1 MTILSRAEALSAIY
15 KSAAK
20 AMIAIDF
27 PRPTA
32 SERISPQP
40 TFVDGPAKNDV
51 GALIGAAETE
61 LLATVAERFAAL
73 RAAARGT
80 PSIAG
85 EERPDAAPDDWVRP
99 MRIVKDFEI
108 SRAHL
113 HRLCALHP
121 ISGSAGF
128 ALRSGNRFLIS
139 LSRFERF
146 AKLHPLRRRET
157 K

>member
-15 KSAAK
+15 QSAAK

-32 SERISPQP
+32 SERPQP
-40 TFVDGPAKNDV
+40 TFVDGHAKNDV
-51 GALIGAAETE
+51 GALIGEAETE

-73 RAAARGT
+73 RAAVRAT
-80 PSIAG
+80 PFAAG

-128 ALRSGNRFLIS
+128 ALRSGTRFLIS

-146 AKLHPLRRRET
+146 AKLHPLRQRET
-157 K
+157 R